1 MDRLLNVVTGFSL
14 VLIALVLAS
23 VRREHI
29 RVEYSVS
36 WLLAGAALLILSRW
50 RSLDQQLA
58 NALGTPDVAIA
69 LLMASGAVFVM
80 VLYRLSLRISGLKDS
95 NIKLA
100 QRVAILEYRLE
111 SLGEKMDEKSK
122 TPSGASPGIG

>member
-1 MDRLLNVVTGFSL
+1 M
-14 VLIALVLAS
+14 
-23 VRREHI
+23 
-29 RVEYSVS
+29 
-36 WLLAGAALLILSRW
+36 AA
-50 RSLDQQLA
+50 
-58 NALGTPDVAIA
+58 
-69 LLMASGAVFVM
+69 GAVFVM

-122 TPSGASPGIG
+122 TPSDG